1 MKWGRIGAVT
11 AVLALALFWMWALF
25 FASKESINRIGDREW
40 SDRAETI
47 CDTAREEREALADY
61 RELEGDNAAMLA
73 ERADLVDQA
82 SDIVEGALDD
92 VIAVTPSDDKGQALV
107 PQWEGDYRQ
116 YIADRREYTVRL
128 RNGEDVPFSET
139 AVEGIPIS
147 ERIERFANDND
158 MSSCAPPT
166 DL

>member
-1 MKWGRIGAVT
+1 VRWGRIGAV
-11 AVLALALFWMWALF
+11 AAFLALALFWIWALL

-40 SDRAETI
+40 SNRAESI
-47 CDTAREEREALADY
+47 CAAAREEREALADY
-61 RELEGDNAAMLA
+61 RELAGEDAAMLA

-82 SDIVEGALDD
+82 TDIVEDALDEVVV
-92 VIAVTPSDDKGQALV
+92 VIPIDEKGQGIV
-107 PQWEGDYRQ
+107 PDWEADYRR
-116 YIADRREYTVRL
+116 YLADRRTYSERL

-139 AVEGIPIS
+139 AIEGIPIS

>member
-1 MKWGRIGAVT
+1 MKWGRIGAV
-11 AVLALALFWMWALF
+11 AAFLALTLFWIWALV

-40 SDRAETI
+40 AARAEAI
-47 CDTAREEREALADY
+47 CSAAREEREGLADY
-61 RELEGDNAAMLA
+61 RELEGDDAAMLA

-82 SDIVEGALDD
+82 TAIVEGALDD
-92 VIAVTPSDDKGQALV
+92 VVAVTPNDEKGRGIV
-107 PQWEGDYRQ
+107 PDWIADYRQ
-116 YIADRREYTVRL
+116 YIADRRTYSERL
-128 RNGEDVPFSET
+128 RNGDDVPFSET
-139 AVEGIPIS
+139 AAEGIPIS